1 MPRTKK
7 LHIMPKT
14 RYQYGGIL
22 FIICMTG
29 YMFLYT
35 GRGALSTSI
44 PSIVAEGVFTKESLG
59 AVGTVFYIIYGL
71 SQTPAGILADRVK
84 PHIMISVGLAGSALF
99 TLLTGLFVG
108 SFWIYI
114 FWGLNG
120 LVQACYWPSVVKSV
134 AEIMPSE
141 QRMRGS
147 VSLALSGPIGAL
159 GLFVTSAIVFSI
171 TGWRALF
178 FIAAILMAS
187 FSIITYFGLGK
198 VCRHLKATEEEDP
211 FSPPVSAAYAVPKI
225 SVGKLLVRSGA
236 VFLLL
241 PCMTFG
247 IIREGINMWSPTL
260 LVEEYGVSS
269 VQAML
274 LSTCLPLVAALA
286 VPIAIFLLKKTS
298 GRELHSSILCQML
311 TVVTMSLVL
320 FFGSSFG
327 SVVCIV
333 LLASA
338 TAMQGVTSAV
348 TMAVNAHFGK
358 YNKTGT
364 MIGIFNM
371 ATFAGNATVSFL
383 MGWVSQHFG
392 WGSALWIWV
401 VAAALGLAATIIA
414 NPRWERFKRETKNDI

>member
-1 MPRTKK
+1 M
-7 LHIMPKT
+7 
-14 RYQYGGIL
+14 L
-22 FIICMTG
+22 F
-29 YMFLYT
+29 F
-35 GRGALSTSI
+35 
-44 PSIVAEGVFTKESLG
+44 
-59 AVGTVFYIIYGL
+59 
-71 SQTPAGILADRVK
+71 
-84 PHIMISVGLAGSALF
+84 
-99 TLLTGLFVG
+99 
-108 SFWIYI
+108 SF
-114 FWGLNG
+114 
-120 LVQACYWPSVVKSV
+120 C
-134 AEIMPSE
+134 
-141 QRMRGS
+141 
-147 VSLALSGPIGAL
+147 LAL
-159 GLFVTSAIVFSI
+159 
-171 TGWRALF
+171 
-178 FIAAILMAS
+178 
-187 FSIITYFGLGK
+187 
-198 VCRHLKATEEEDP
+198 
-211 FSPPVSAAYAVPKI
+211 
-225 SVGKLLVRSGA
+225 
-236 VFLLL
+236 
-241 PCMTFG
+241 TFG

-286 VPIAIFLLKKTS
+286 VPIAIFLLKRTS
-298 GRELHSSILCQML
+298 GRELQSSILCQVL

-327 SVVCIV
+327 PIVCIV

-401 VAAALGLAATIIA
+401 VAACSRTCCNDHCKSALGAFQ
-414 NPRWERFKRETKNDI
+414 ERD